1 MVFLSGQSFPGIIVI
16 KILRKEYCKT
26 ADFPSLFMSFEPH
39 AGSIGTHFMFGRYET
54 PMLEIR
60 KHRIQFP

>member
-1 MVFLSGQSFPGIIVI
+1 MGFLSGQSFPGIIVI
-16 KILRKEYCKT
+16 KILRKEYYKT

-39 AGSIGTHFMFGRYET
+39 AGSIETHFMFGRHET
-54 PMLEIR
+54 PISEIR